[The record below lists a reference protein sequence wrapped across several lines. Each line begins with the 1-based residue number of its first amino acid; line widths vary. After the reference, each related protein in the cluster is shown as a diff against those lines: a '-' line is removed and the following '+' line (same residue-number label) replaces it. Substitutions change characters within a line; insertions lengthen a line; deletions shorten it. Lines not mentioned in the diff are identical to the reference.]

1 MIGID
6 WGTTAFRAYRLDA
19 RGTVLDSIDRAAGIL
34 SVPPGGFPVA
44 LREAI
49 GPWLEAGET
58 RILLCGMVGS
68 RQGWVEAPYLP
79 CPAGPAE
86 IAAAVV
92 QLDFAGADCFL
103 VPGLT
108 ARDAGGVPDVMRG
121 EETKLVGLLG
131 ELARGRPAPAGAR
144 PGSPALTSPAL
155 TSNSAAL
162 VCLPGTHSKWAR
174 LAGGRITGFATQM
187 TGETRAV
194 LLQHSILGRL
204 AEPGPEDEA
213 AFLRG
218 IRRAGEAGGLLHHLF
233 GTRALGLMGE
243 LPATGTASY
252 LSGLLIG
259 HELEAVMAEGVPTGP
274 IHLAGSETLAR
285 AYALA
290 FTAQGLAFI
299 RHADD
304 IVARGLAQIAETIAW
319 S

>member
-6 WGTTAFRAYRLDA
+6 WGTTAFRAYRLDD
-19 RGTVLDSIDRAAGIL
+19 RGNVLDSIDREAGIL
-34 SVPPGGFPVA
+34 TIPPGGFPAA
-44 LREAI
+44 LRAAI
-49 GPWLEAGET
+49 GPWLAAGED

-68 RQGWVEAPYLP
+68 RQGWQEAPYLS

-92 QLDFAGADCFL
+92 PLEFEGAACRL

-121 EETKLVGLLG
+121 EETKLVGLLA
-131 ELARGRPAPAGAR
+131 EAGQDTA
-144 PGSPALTSPAL
+144 AAE
-155 TSNSAAL
+155 AL

-174 LAGGRITGFATQM
+174 LSGGRITGFATQM

-204 AEPGPEDEA
+204 AEPGPDDQD

-218 IRRAGEAGGLLHHLF
+218 VRRAGEPGGLLHHLF
-233 GTRALGLMGE
+233 GTRALGLMGD
-243 LPATGTASY
+243 LPAGGTASY

-259 HELEAVMAEGVPTGP
+259 HEVQAVLAEGAPSRP
-274 IHLAGSETLAR
+274 IQLAGSETLAR

-290 FTAQGLAFI
+290 FEAHGLAYR
-299 RHADD
+299 RHPGD
-304 IVARGLAQIAETIAW
+304 IVAQGLAQIAETIRW